1 MSLIQDKCV
10 EHHDDRSI
18 ITVKENGKIYQL
30 NNDSKQK
37 VRKVKID
44 GCIQQSKGEKRC
56 DYLLTISDSIDRA
69 IFIELKGGGLVTAL
83 KQIIETITLLKEEI
97 VNLKIDARIIGSNN
111 VPNLTTTSEYQKL
124 FRLIK
129 GTKGE
134 IKIATNKFF
143 SENI

>member
-1 MSLIQDKCV
+1 MSLILDKCI

-18 ITVKENGKIYQL
+18 ITVKENGKTYQL
-30 NNDSKQK
+30 NNVSKQK
-37 VRKVKID
+37 VKKVKID
-44 GCIQQSKGEKRC
+44 GCIQQAEGEKRC
-56 DYLLTISDSIDRA
+56 DYLLTINEKINRA
-69 IFIELKGGGLVTAL
+69 IFIELKGGGLVTAI
-83 KQIIETITLLKEEI
+83 KQIRETITLLKDEI
-97 VNLKIDARIIGSNN
+97 VSFKIDARIIGSNN

-129 GTKGE
+129 HTEGE

>member
-1 MSLIQDKCV
+1 
-10 EHHDDRSI
+10 
-18 ITVKENGKIYQL
+18 
-30 NNDSKQK
+30 
-37 VRKVKID
+37 
-44 GCIQQSKGEKRC
+44 
-56 DYLLTISDSIDRA
+56 
-69 IFIELKGGGLVTAL
+69 
-83 KQIIETITLLKEEI
+83 LLKEEI